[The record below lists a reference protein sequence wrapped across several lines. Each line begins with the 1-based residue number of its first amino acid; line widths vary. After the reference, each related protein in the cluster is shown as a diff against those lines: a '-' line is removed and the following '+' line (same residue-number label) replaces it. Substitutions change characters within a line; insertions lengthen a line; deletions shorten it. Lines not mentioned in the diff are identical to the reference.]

1 VNLSDRHARKWALPF
16 ASAYLFFLVFS
27 VTDELNGHHPGLEVV
42 ATLSA
47 VAIFVAIYL
56 AFWGRVYMAA
66 RPRLA
71 IAILVGLCVIA
82 AGLSFVNFNNFG
94 GLFIYCATVAGSSLQ
109 WRRSWML
116 VLAVSLLTL
125 LFALIRPGDPIGRAA
140 VTGIVLLAGMGMVG
154 FNRLNVLVRE
164 LHQARDELARL
175 AVAEERLRFARDL
188 HDLLGHSLSVIVL
201 KSELA
206 GKLAGPAPERA
217 TREVQD
223 IERVA
228 REALREVRDAVSGY
242 RQPRL
247 EEEIEGARQALKA
260 AGMSVKI
267 ERTGG
272 HGPAPVEGVLA
283 WAVREGSTNVLR
295 HSRAHRVSIL
305 LARDH
310 EVARLEILDDGL
322 GVVPGAAVAAGSGLR
337 GLSERVEARQGSV
350 EFGPRAEGGFRLA
363 VGLPLTPVLEAAA
376 AE

>member
-1 VNLSDRHARKWALPF
+1 VAL
-16 ASAYLFFLVFS
+16 
-27 VTDELNGHHPGLEVV
+27 
-42 ATLSA
+42 
-47 VAIFVAIYL
+47 FVAVYL
-56 AFWGRVYMAA
+56 WFWGRVYQSD

-71 IAILVGLCVIA
+71 IVILVVLCVIA
-82 AGLSFVNFNNFG
+82 ASLSFVNFNNFG

-109 WRRSWML
+109 WRRSWIP

-125 LFALIRPGDPIGRAA
+125 LFALIRPGDPVGRAA
-140 VTGIVLLAGMGMVG
+140 ITGIALLGGMGMVG

-164 LHQARDELARL
+164 LQQARDELARL

-272 HGPAPVEGVLA
+272 PAPAPVEGVLA
-283 WAVREGSTNVLR
+283 WALREGATNVLR
-295 HSRAHRVSIL
+295 HSRAHRVSIM
-305 LARDH
+305 LAQDH
-310 EVARLEILDDGL
+310 DVARLEILDDGS
-322 GVVPGAAVAAGSGLR
+322 GAVPGAVVAAGSGLR
-337 GLSERVEARQGSV
+337 GLGERVEARQGSV

-363 VGLPLTPVLEAAA
+363 VGLPLTLPLEAAA

>member
-1 VNLSDRHARKWALPF
+1 VKLTERHSRWALLF
-16 ASAYLFFLVFS
+16 ASAYLFFLAFS
-27 VTDELNGHHPGLEVV
+27 VADELNGHRPGLEVV

-56 AFWGRVYMAA
+56 WFWGRVYMSD

-71 IAILVGLCVIA
+71 IAILVVLCVIA
-82 AGLSFVNFNNFG
+82 ASLSFVNFNNFG

-109 WRRSWML
+109 WRRSWMP

-125 LFALIRPGDPIGRAA
+125 LFALIRPGDPVGRAA
-140 VTGIVLLAGMGMVG
+140 ITGIALLGGMGMVG

-164 LHQARDELARL
+164 LQQARDELARL
-175 AVAEERLRFARDL
+175 AVADERLRFARDL

-242 RQPRL
+242 RQPGL

-260 AGMSVKI
+260 AGMSVNI

-272 HGPAPVEGVLA
+272 PAPAPVEGVLA
-283 WAVREGSTNVLR
+283 WAVREGATNVLR

-310 EVARLEILDDGL
+310 DVARLEILDDGS
-322 GVVPGAAVAAGSGLR
+322 GAVAGAVVAAGSGLR

-350 EFGPRAEGGFRLA
+350 EFGPRAQGGFRLA
-363 VGLPLTPVLEAAA
+363 VGLSLTPAPEAAA